1 MDKWTELRTAL
12 YVAELGTVS
21 AAANALGY
29 HRATVNRHI
38 DVLETA
44 MDARIFLR
52 HTRGYTLT
60 DVGEEV
66 LRVAQATRTMMDD
79 LSGHVRGKTDEI
91 EGELRLTIA
100 APFTGLIMGAINGF
114 SEAHPDCRVHIKAT
128 EDMLRL
134 EHGEAHVAIRVG
146 RKPRH
151 PDYVVKSLGR
161 VTFSLYAHEN
171 YRLRHGLPESTSDL
185 PKHRFVLRDDVGS
198 KMPFSAWIDKCVRP
212 NMITVVT
219 EDVWASIEAICHGV
233 GIGFL
238 ADHETAT
245 RGQLHRV
252 LDAKQSWYLRL
263 WLTTHMDLHRS
274 SKVQAMTNHIKK
286 TFTSTK

>member
-1 MDKWTELRTAL
+1 
-12 YVAELGTVS
+12 
-21 AAANALGY
+21 
-29 HRATVNRHI
+29 
-38 DVLETA
+38 

-79 LSGHVRGKTDEI
+79 LSGHVRGQTDQI

-100 APFTGLIMGAINGF
+100 APFAGLIMGAVNSF

-128 EDMLRL
+128 EEQVRL
-134 EHGEAHVAIRVG
+134 EHGEAHVAVRVG

-161 VTFSLYAHEN
+161 VTFSLYAHES
-171 YRLRHGLPESTSDL
+171 YRLRHGLPESTRDL

-198 KMPFSAWIDKCVRP
+198 KMPFSAWIDKCVRS

-252 LDAKQSWYLRL
+252 LDTKHSWYLRL
-263 WLTTHMDLHRS
+263 WLTTHVDLHRS
-274 SKVQAMTNHIKK
+274 SKVQAMTKHIKN